1 MAYNADNEVK
11 DVLAEIQKNNRG
23 DFVIASKI
31 TNKNTG
37 AVSVDIRQYYTND
50 ADEVKPTSKGIRINT
65 ELLPEL
71 LAGLVKALEADE
83 MIDLSETLVSIVD
96 GDGDDEEESPEE

>member
-37 AVSVDIRQYYTND
+37 SVSVDIRQYYTND

-71 LAGLVKALEADE
+71 LAGLVKALEANE
-83 MIDLSETLVSIVD
+83 MIDLSETLVSMVD